1 MPQSPVE
8 LSNSHDLTWPDDGA
22 GRIPLWAY
30 SDATVYAR
38 ELERIFYG
46 PHWSYV
52 GLEAEIPNIGDFKL
66 NRVGERPVIVV
77 RNDENGVSVLENRC
91 AHHAAKLC
99 QKNFGSVKELI
110 CPYHQWSYDLKGNLT
125 GVPFRRGVKRQG
137 GMPADFSTDR
147 LGLNKLQVAVRNG
160 VVFASFDEA
169 VEPFEAYLGPTML
182 RYFDRLFDG
191 RALRLHGYSR
201 QRIPANWKLMQENL
215 KDPYH
220 ASLLHV
226 FFVTFGL
233 FRADQKGAIQMDDR
247 GRHCVMSLQREV
259 DNVGTVQ
266 ANEATQQM
274 RQFQATLKLQDP
286 RIFDVV
292 REWPGKDTVAIQT
305 LFPNLIIQQQSNSL
319 TTRQMQP
326 NGPDSFDF
334 VWTHFGY
341 ADDSEEMLTRRLR
354 QANMFG
360 PAGYVSVDDSEI
372 LQLNQEAAT
381 GSPQGECF
389 IEMGGVGTENT
400 DHVVTEAGVRAMYR
414 YYREIMEF

>member
-1 MPQSPVE
+1 M
-8 LSNSHDLTWPDDGA
+8 
-22 GRIPLWAY
+22 
-30 SDATVYAR
+30 
-38 ELERIFYG
+38 
-46 PHWSYV
+46 
-52 GLEAEIPNIGDFKL
+52 
-66 NRVGERPVIVV
+66 
-77 RNDENGVSVLENRC
+77 
-91 AHHAAKLC
+91 
-99 QKNFGSVKELI
+99 I

-125 GVPFRRGVKRQG
+125 AVPFRRGIKKQG
-137 GMPADFSTDR
+137 GMPDDFSFDG
-147 LGLNKLQVAVRNG
+147 LGLTKLQVTVRG
-160 VVFASFDEA
+160 GAIFASFDA
-169 VEPFEAYLGPTML
+169 SVEPFEQYLGAINL
-182 RYFDRLFDG
+182 HYFDRVFDG

-247 GRHCVMSLQREV
+247 GRHCVMSLQRDV
-259 DNVGTVQ
+259 DNVGTIQ

-274 RQFQATLKLQDP
+274 RQFQETLKLRDP

-305 LFPNLIIQQQSNSL
+305 VFPNLIIQQQSNSL
-319 TTRQMQP
+319 TARQMQP

-341 ADDSEEMLTRRLR
+341 ADDTEEMTTRRLR

-372 LQLNQEAAT
+372 LELNQQGAT
-381 GSPQGECF
+381 GSPHGECF

-414 YYREIMEF
+414 YYREIMGF

>member
-1 MPQSPVE
+1 MIEQTY
-8 LSNSHDLTWPDDGA
+8 TWPDGGA

-30 SDATVYAR
+30 SSRDVYER

-52 GLEAEIPNIGDFKL
+52 SLEAEIPNVGDYKL
-66 NRVGERPVIVV
+66 TRIGERAVIII
-77 RNDENGVSVLENRC
+77 RNADGGVSALENRC
-91 AHHAAKLC
+91 AHHASKVC
-99 QKNFGSVKELI
+99 SQNFGTVKELI
-110 CPYHQWSYDLKGNLT
+110 CPYHQWSYDLKGDLL

-137 GMPADFSTDR
+137 GMPADFDPKKLS
-147 LGLNKLQVAVRNG
+147 LNKLQVAVRNG
-160 VVFASFDEA
+160 VIFASFDSQ
-169 VEPFEAYLGPTML
+169 VEPFEGYLGPRML
-182 RYFDRLFDG
+182 HYFDRLFDG
-191 RALRLHGYSR
+191 RKLRIHGYSR
-201 QRIPANWKLMQENL
+201 QRIPGNWKLMQENL

-233 FRADQKGAIQMDDR
+233 FRADQTGAITMDER

-259 DNVGTVQ
+259 DNVGTIQ
-266 ANEATQQM
+266 ANETTQQI
-274 RQFQATLKLQDP
+274 RQFKDTLHLQDP

-292 REWPGKDTVAIQT
+292 REWPGADTVAMQT
-305 LFPNLIIQQQSNSL
+305 LFPNVIIQQQSNSL
-319 TTRQMQP
+319 TTRQMLP

-341 ADDSEEMLTRRLR
+341 DDDTEEMLTRRLR

-372 LQLNQEAAT
+372 LEYNQEGAA
-381 GSPQGECF
+381 GSPDGECF
-389 IEMGGVGTENT
+389 IEMGGVTTDNT
-400 DHVVTEAGVRAMYR
+400 DHIVTEAGIRGMYR
-414 YYREIMEF
+414 YYREVMGY